1 MALRSKNKVS
11 AAFSMSS
18 MTDIVFLLLIFFM
31 LTSTLVTTNALDLVL
46 PNSTA
51 QTVKKQRVSVS
62 INENFEYFIDKESV
76 ELKYIEVQLIDKL
89 AGKDEQVVVLRVDK
103 SVPLEYAVEVMDI
116 AYRNKFKIV
125 LATQQKQCN
134 FFVINISEERHWERF

>member
-62 INENFEYFIDKESV
+62 INENFEYFIDKEAV
-76 ELKYIEVQLIDKL
+76 ELKYI
-89 AGKDEQVVVLRVDK
+89 
-103 SVPLEYAVEVMDI
+103 
-116 AYRNKFKIV
+116 
-125 LATQQKQCN
+125 
-134 FFVINISEERHWERF
+134 

>member
-1 MALRSKNKVS
+1 MALRSKHKLS

-62 INENFEYFIDKESV
+62 INEDLEYFIDKEAV
-76 ELKYIEVQLIDKL
+76 KLRYIEAQLIDKL
-89 AGKDEQVVVLRVDK
+89 AGQDELVVVLRVDK
-103 SVPLEYAVEVMDI
+103 SVPVEYAVEVMDI

-125 LATQQKQCN
+125 LATKQK
-134 FFVINISEERHWERF
+134 R

>member
-1 MALRSKNKVS
+1 
-11 AAFSMSS
+11 

-62 INENFEYFIDKESV
+62 INENLEYFIDKENI
-76 ELKYIEVQLIDKL
+76 ELNYLESMLVTKL
-89 AGKDEQVVVLRVDK
+89 AGQDEQVVVLRVDK
-103 SVPLEYAVEVMDI
+103 SVPMEHAVEVMDI

-125 LATQQKQCN
+125 LATQQKK
-134 FFVINISEERHWERF
+134 

>member
-62 INENFEYFIDKESV
+62 INDNFEYFIDKEAV
-76 ELKYIEVQLIDKL
+76 ELKYIEAQLIDKL
-89 AGKDEQVVVLRVDK
+89 AGQDEQVVVLRVDK
-103 SVPLEYAVEVMDI
+103 SVPIEYAVEVMDI

-125 LATQQKQCN
+125 LATQQK
-134 FFVINISEERHWERF
+134 R

>member
-1 MALRSKNKVS
+1 MALKSKNKVS

-31 LTSTLVTTNALDLVL
+31 LTSTLVTTNALDLIL

-62 INENFEYFIDKESV
+62 INENFEYFIDKEAV
-76 ELKYIEVQLIDKL
+76 ELKYIEAQLIDKL
-89 AGKDEQVVVLRVDK
+89 AGQDEQVVVLRVDK
-103 SVPLEYAVEVMDI
+103 SVPIEYAVEVMDI

-125 LATQQKQCN
+125 LATQQK
-134 FFVINISEERHWERF
+134 R

>member
-1 MALRSKNKVS
+1 MALRSKNKIS
-11 AAFSMSS
+11 ATFSMSS

-46 PNSTA
+46 PNSNA

-62 INENFEYFIDKESV
+62 INAELEYFIDKESI
-76 ELKYIEVQLIDKL
+76 ELKFIEKLLVQRL
-89 AGKDEQVVVLRVDK
+89 ADQEEQVLVLRVDK
-103 SVPLEYAVEVMDI
+103 SVPIEYAVEVMDI

-125 LATQQKQCN
+125 LATQQKK
-134 FFVINISEERHWERF
+134 

>member
-62 INENFEYFIDKESV
+62 INENFEYFIDKEVV
-76 ELKYIEVQLIDKL
+76 ELKYIEAQLIDKL
-89 AGKDEQVVVLRVDK
+89 VGQDEQVVVLRVDK
-103 SVPLEYAVEVMDI
+103 SVPIEYAVEVMDI
-116 AYRNKFKIV
+116 A
-125 LATQQKQCN
+125 
-134 FFVINISEERHWERF
+134 

>member
-1 MALRSKNKVS
+1 MALKSRNKVS
-11 AAFSMSS
+11 AVFSMSS

-62 INENFEYFIDKESV
+62 INENLEYYIDKELV
-76 ELKYIEVQLIDKL
+76 ELKYIEAELIEKL
-89 AGKDEQVVVLRVDK
+89 AGQEEQVVILRVDK
-103 SVPLEYAVEVMDI
+103 AVAIEHAVAVMDI

-125 LATQQKQCN
+125 LATQQKK
-134 FFVINISEERHWERF
+134 

>member
-62 INENFEYFIDKESV
+62 INENFQYFIDKEAV
-76 ELKYIEVQLIDKL
+76 ELKYIEAQLIDKL
-89 AGKDEQVVVLRVDK
+89 IGQDEQVVVLRVDK
-103 SVPLEYAVEVMDI
+103 SVPIEYAVEVMDI

-125 LATQQKQCN
+125 LATQQK
-134 FFVINISEERHWERF
+134 R

>member
-1 MALRSKNKVS
+1 MALKSRNKVS
-11 AAFSMSS
+11 AVFSMSS

-62 INENFEYFIDKESV
+62 INENIEYFIDKKQV
-76 ELKYIEVQLIDKL
+76 QLQYIESQLINQL
-89 AGKDEQVVVLRVDK
+89 ARQDEKVVVLGVDK
-103 SVPLEYAVEVMDI
+103 TVAIEHAVAVMDI

-125 LATQQKQCN
+125 LATQQKK
-134 FFVINISEERHWERF
+134 

>member
-62 INENFEYFIDKESV
+62 INENFEYFIDKEAV
-76 ELKYIEVQLIDKL
+76 ELKYFETQLIDKL
-89 AGKDEQVVVLRVDK
+89 AGQDEQVVVLRVDK
-103 SVPLEYAVEVMDI
+103 SVPIEYAVEVMDI

-125 LATQQKQCN
+125 LATQQK
-134 FFVINISEERHWERF
+134 R